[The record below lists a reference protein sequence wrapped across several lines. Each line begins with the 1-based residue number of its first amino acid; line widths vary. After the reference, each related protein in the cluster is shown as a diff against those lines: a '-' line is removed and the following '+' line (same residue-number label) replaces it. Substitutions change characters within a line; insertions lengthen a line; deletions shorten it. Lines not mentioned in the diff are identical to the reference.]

1 MPPLNPN
8 INAGRDALTQ
18 SLMGNQGQGLG
29 QMGAGTA
36 VAQLGA
42 GLPPGLGAMPPSN
55 PAMGGIP
62 PGLGGS
68 PFAGQM
74 GAPGTPGMM
83 QPAPPMAPTPNF
95 NLGGVRGLQNPY
107 GTTTGANILGTPG
120 QTPRPFSGAGGMFG
134 GRRNP
139 MAAMGGMFGRR

>member
-29 QMGAGTA
+29 QMGAGTVLSS

-42 GLPPGLGAMPPSN
+42 GLPPGLGGMPPSN
-55 PAMGGIP
+55 PAMGGMP
-62 PGLGGS
+62 PGLGGM
-68 PFAGQM
+68 PTGLGGMPPGLGGMPTGLGGMPPVGQ
-74 GAPGTPGMM
+74 GLGRNPGML
-83 QPAPPMAPTPNF
+83 PPV
-95 NLGGVRGLQNPY
+95 GG
-107 GTTTGANILGTPG
+107 
-120 QTPRPFSGAGGMFG
+120 
-134 GRRNP
+134 RNP

>member
-8 INAGRDALTQ
+8 IDAGRDALTQ

-36 VAQLGA
+36 APNPPVAQLGA
-42 GLPPGLGAMPPSN
+42 GLPPGLGGMPPPN

-62 PGLGGS
+62 PGLGGI
-68 PFAGQM
+68 P
-74 GAPGTPGMM
+74 PGLGSMPTGLGGMPPARNPGML
-83 QPAPPMAPTPNF
+83 PPV
-95 NLGGVRGLQNPY
+95 GG
-107 GTTTGANILGTPG
+107 
-120 QTPRPFSGAGGMFG
+120 
-134 GRRNP
+134 RNP